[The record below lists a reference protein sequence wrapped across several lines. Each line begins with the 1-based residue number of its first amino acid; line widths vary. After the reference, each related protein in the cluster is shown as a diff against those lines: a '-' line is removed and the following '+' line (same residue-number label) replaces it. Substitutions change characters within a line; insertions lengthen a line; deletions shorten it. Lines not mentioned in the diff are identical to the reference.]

1 MMMGYSSESDIDYEQ
16 PQYKRKKL
24 SDPQVCIV
32 CQFSDARS
40 TGYDIVIAPKS
51 SSSSSSPNTMT
62 IRPALRLKTG
72 HDMFA
77 FCGLG
82 STLYLFD
89 YQPSTSAYRL
99 DLSPHLLASGPT
111 VELGIDDLTHVSCMR
126 HPKHLHQAIP
136 TPDGTKILVF
146 SQVIKFNEDTGL
158 AGGNNFEL
166 YDPSTDTWLLLPG
179 IQDDCFDEDHCWAR
193 IMDYAFVDDTT
204 FFIQMAR
211 RNSRKSKKTIFCLNL
226 DTIAR
231 GWQRQD
237 NYFGSHSVCMRR
249 SFGRFHVIEETL
261 CVTPHHIY
269 DLRRRRR
276 RRRDEESLV
285 VGPWAPDFRESAAAD
300 SVWLVDGNKVGGK
313 YTFCTLMAGIRR
325 RTREPKL
332 VVALHQFDVAC
343 YREHEEEL
351 SNSILPGERFDI
363 FPLGHNKCREF
374 DPIHFF
380 TISN

>member
-1 MMMGYSSESDIDYEQ
+1 MMMGYSSESDIDYEP

-24 SDPQVCIV
+24 SDPQICIV
-32 CQFSDARS
+32 SEFSDARS
-40 TGYDIVIAPKS
+40 NGYDIVIAPKS
-51 SSSSSSPNTMT
+51 SSSSSSSSSSPNTMT
-62 IRPALRLKTG
+62 IRPAFRLKTG
-72 HDMFA
+72 WDSYDTFA

-89 YQPSTSAYRL
+89 DEPSTSAYRL
-99 DLSPHLLASGPT
+99 DLSPHLLASGLPT

-126 HPKHLHQAIP
+126 HPKRLNQAIP

-146 SQVIKFNEDTGL
+146 SKLIKFDRDTGL
-158 AGGNNFEL
+158 TGCNDFEL

-179 IQDDCFDEDHCWAR
+179 IQDDCFDGLTR

-204 FFIQMAR
+204 FFIQMDR
-211 RNSRKSKKTIFCLNL
+211 RPSRKSNRAIFCLNL

-231 GWQRQD
+231 GWRRLD
-237 NYFGSHSVCMRR
+237 NYFGARSIHMRR

-269 DLRRRRR
+269 DLRRRR
-276 RRRDEESLV
+276 DEESLV
-285 VGPWAPDFRESAAAD
+285 VGPWAPDFRVSAAV

-313 YTFCTLMAGIRR
+313 YTFCTLTAGIRR

-332 VVALHQFDVAC
+332 VMALHHCDVAR
-343 YREHEEEL
+343 YREHGEL

-363 FPLGHNKCREF
+363 FPLGHSKCREF
-374 DPIHFF
+374 DPVLFF